1 MNDLS
6 KLNLVDSNIESVVLF
21 ENEDLIVLEQE
32 GIKWIVTKDNEILM
46 TVKDIG
52 LLGGNEDKTKRYE
65 RDLRNKEFIVPYS
78 LNDEKCKYEHLI
90 KKALVGREDGNMP
103 IVYSF
108 NAITQI
114 IAELRTDKAR
124 KRNKQLGILQDKL
137 RKGELQLNNIDMK
150 NVFNNIALKPT
161 TPYRQKRNEHLLSN
175 GLLDVHVET
184 RCYNVKLTS
193 ELSEMVE
200 KLGFGN
206 YLRIINRKFAEA
218 IYPNGINEF
227 DLVNGVTNP
236 HNRRDYCDFD
246 QLTITQY
253 MSAKLVEKL
262 VKHQGKIT
270 LNVLMDYVDDCVMIG
285 LGLSDIMIDTGGI
298 SITIN
303 TMQSSLEDYYTK

>member
-1 MNDLS
+1 M
-6 KLNLVDSNIESVVLF
+6 
-21 ENEDLIVLEQE
+21 LI
-32 GIKWIVTKDNEILM
+32 
-46 TVKDIG
+46 
-52 LLGGNEDKTKRYE
+52 
-65 RDLRNKEFIVPYS
+65 
-78 LNDEKCKYEHLI
+78 
-90 KKALVGREDGNMP
+90 GREDGNMP
-103 IVYSF
+103 ILY
-108 NAITQI
+108 NYPAITQI

-124 KRNKQLGILQDKL
+124 KRNKQLGIMQEKL
-137 RKGELQLNNIDMK
+137 RKGELQLNEINMNNI
-150 NVFNNIALKPT
+150 FNNIALKPT
-161 TPYRQKRNEHLLSN
+161 TPYRQKINEHMLEN

-184 RCYNVKLTS
+184 RCFNVKLTS
-193 ELSEMVE
+193 ELSEMIR

-206 YLRIINRKFAEA
+206 YLRLINRKFAEA

-236 HNRRDYCDFD
+236 HTRRDYHDFD

-285 LGLSDIMIDTGGI
+285 LAFSDIMIDNGGI

-303 TMQSSLEDYYTK
+303 TRQSSLDKYFTR